1 MHALGKGCLN
11 PAECR
16 SWKTFDYAT
25 STNGEGEGAAD
36 GEEVKVMEAE
46 ATTYILAA
54 PASIRQRKKRI
65 VGRNM
70 RLMLE
75 DAGELIDERTISLM
89 MSLQRPGSEKER

>member
-1 MHALGKGCLN
+1 MLAAWHCSRRLQCRNPVHALGTGCLN

-16 SWKTFDYAT
+16 RWEMFDHAT
-25 STNGEGEGAAD
+25 STNGEGECAAD
-36 GEEVKVMEAE
+36 GEEVKVTEAE

-54 PASIRQRKKRI
+54 LASIRQREKQI

-75 DAGELIDERTISLM
+75 DA
-89 MSLQRPGSEKER
+89 